1 MLSNVIRVNW
11 HKDEERRRQTI
22 RKLELSNI
30 DRNSNT
36 SLEILRSFRIKFSW
50 LSLKSNYSNSHNI
63 YDVSLV
69 K

>member
-50 LSLKSNYSNSHNI
+50 LSLESNYSKSHNI

>member
-50 LSLKSNYSNSHNI
+50 LSLESNYSNSRNI

>member
-50 LSLKSNYSNSHNI
+50 LSLESNYSNSHNI